1 MTDRTL
7 LPARTSRSGAQAV
20 EIARQLRADIIS
32 GVFGQGETL
41 RQEHLAKRF
50 RSSRMP
56 VRDALRILEQE
67 GLVDMQP
74 NRGAQVARLDAEG
87 FREIYEMRAVAE
99 VLALKH
105 AIPELTNSRIQQAAQ
120 YQEQTEQADIEHFG
134 RLNKAFHETLYVP
147 CGRPR
152 LLAHIAGLNEL
163 ADRYLRIAV
172 IELDYV
178 QRSNAEHHAL
188 LAACS
193 ARNTQEAC
201 FLLERHITEAGE
213 QLFPRL
219 QGIPGGQIL

>member
-1 MTDRTL
+1 MTD
-7 LPARTSRSGAQAV
+7 PAYASAGTPRSGAQAL
-20 EIARQLRADIIS
+20 EIAKQLRADIIS

-50 RSSRMP
+50 RTSRMP
-56 VRDALRILEQE
+56 VRDALRMLEQE

-99 VLALKH
+99 VLALRH
-105 AIPELTNSRIQQAAQ
+105 AIPELTENRIEEAARV
-120 YQEQTEQADIEHFG
+120 QEQSEQADIEHFG
-134 RLNKAFHETLYVP
+134 RLNKEFHETLYAP

-163 ADRYLRIAV
+163 ADRYLRIAA

-178 QRSNAEHHAL
+178 RRSNAEHHAL
-188 LAACS
+188 LAACR
-193 ARNTQEAC
+193 ARDTNRAC
-201 FLLERHITEAGE
+201 CLLDRHITEAGE

-219 QGIPGGQIL
+219 LGISN